1 MGPESVAYVT
11 PKVTQVR
18 SPAQLGEPEGSGSSR
33 RRTCPVDPEPPSAPS
48 RRLGVT
54 VGHRAQAWA
63 LQAGGTGSV
72 TERSVGV
79 FSAWGEGV
87 DPTWSRLTPKRPLC
101 VSQSGVVEGG
111 GDTPPSH
118 FGRRRVPKQAPG
130 AGSERGAPI
139 RPVRSR
145 WEPLRGS
152 LRGPVPA
159 GR

>member
-111 GDTPPSH
+111 VTPLPHTSE
-118 FGRRRVPKQAPG
+118 G
-130 AGSERGAPI
+130 AGSLSKHRGRGLSAERPSAQ
-139 RPVRSR
+139 
-145 WEPLRGS
+145 
-152 LRGPVPA
+152 
-159 GR
+159 